1 MNGGK
6 RLRILQATVI
16 LFLLFSSLSGCSS
29 GGNDLKSLSRN
40 KVSEPSSLSNEP
52 IDTADVEGYI
62 IDKTEDSLTIVW
74 NVQQKDITTKTK
86 KEILTI
92 AKPNALTVSYLNAS
106 NFNIYDKIAIWT
118 TGRYEESYPSQGVAT
133 KVILLQSK

>member
-1 MNGGK
+1 M
-6 RLRILQATVI
+6 
-16 LFLLFSSLSGCSS
+16 
-29 GGNDLKSLSRN
+29 KSLSRN

-92 AKPNALTVSYLNAS
+92 AKPNALTVPYSNAS
-106 NFNIYDKIAIWT
+106 NFNIYDKVAI
-118 TGRYEESYPSQGVAT
+118 
-133 KVILLQSK
+133 